1 MTRKVLKHFHSFD
14 RDPDQLQSTNM
25 GFPVLLQ
32 LHLKNWCC
40 PLCIA
45 SEDRNAYQAVRV
57 IQTTGSHVLFI
68 ERSAAES
75 QKSRLFPNWFGGSSS
90 TNNSGC
96 NGTSST
102 KESNCD
108 NGAKRARL
116 LLQDSDVDGQPTI
129 RFASARTEDD
139 PETAG
144 TRILLRR
151 VDRVQLM
158 DDYIVLYGKKP
169 TEKGKD
175 APELL
180 RFAVVLPGGGPED
193 DSSNSSPVLVS
204 TDVRNELVH
213 HWMVLVE
220 WERQRRSKLSDAE
233 RDDDDEEEDTGGS
246 KNIFVRQAQQAA
258 HFAQREIELQR
269 TKRDREQRKAKLIQ
283 EAGGLKY
290 TAIAMANQK

>member
-1 MTRKVLKHFHSFD
+1 
-14 RDPDQLQSTNM
+14 M

-45 SEDRNAYQAVRV
+45 SEDRNAYQAVRA
-57 IQTTGSHVLFI
+57 IQSTGSHVLFI
-68 ERSAAES
+68 EKSTSES
-75 QKSRLFPNWFGGSSS
+75 KKNSLFPNWFGGSASS
-90 TNNSGC
+90 GGS
-96 NGTSST
+96 NGTSSSIT
-102 KESNCD
+102 ESASV

-116 LLQDSDVDGQPTI
+116 LVQDSDVDGQPMI
-129 RFASARTEDD
+129 RFTLIVSEDD
-139 PETAG
+139 PDSAG
-144 TRILLRR
+144 TRIPLRR
-151 VDRVQLM
+151 VDRIQLM

-169 TEKGKD
+169 PEKGKD

-180 RFAVVLPGGGPED
+180 RFAVLLPGSQEYSD
-193 DSSNSSPVLVS
+193 LSSVLVS

-220 WERQRRSKLSDAE
+220 WERQRRSKLSEAE
-233 RDDDDEEEDTGGS
+233 RDDDDEEEGAGGS